1 MPMPWHAQASLLE
14 LELWF
19 LMVKTSTSIFNGPSW
34 NLSALFLRQCGS
46 WDRQWHRNASL
57 KLVFNHSVTLLE
69 WVEMICPRPK
79 FRSHIFPTNGQKCEV
94 CTLGNKLKHITRSTL
109 LASTVLQNL
118 GLLFLEFRVVTE
130 VEFRA
135 FSDEMLFRIASQ
147 LLDERNFTWV
157 QSYWQIWCCMLFWVC
172 TVLLVTMADQN
183 LEFWPIFILI
193 NFLSHAPLH
202 VEHEGL

>member
-69 WVEMICPRPK
+69 WVEMMYALVLNSDPID
-79 FRSHIFPTNGQKCEV
+79 FRLTARNAKYVHWETNW
-94 CTLGNKLKHITRSTL
+94 STL

>member
-94 CTLGNKLKHITRSTL
+94 CTLGNKLKHITSQHCPAKPWTPLSWIPRRYWSGIQSIL
-109 LASTVLQNL
+109 RWNALQNCISATWWEEFHM
-118 GLLFLEFRVVTE
+118 GAILLTNL
-130 VEFRA
+130 
-135 FSDEMLFRIASQ
+135 MLYVILSMYCASSYNGRSKFRILADLHSDQ
-147 LLDERNFTWV
+147 FSKPRSSSCGCRTWR
-157 QSYWQIWCCMLFWVC
+157 SL
-172 TVLLVTMADQN
+172 T
-183 LEFWPIFILI
+183 
-193 NFLSHAPLH
+193 
-202 VEHEGL
+202 